1 MCLPASIGLVLIGV
15 PSGVIRA
22 EPFLVSKSNMY
33 AAITKDVLTAAAA
46 GKPCTMPHAAYAPP
60 RVPFSDCACKEREHA
75 SRQNKYGQNIKHPL
89 QYVSHF
95 LTLFL

>member
-46 GKPCTMPHAAYAPP
+46 GKPCTMPHAAYAPRAYP
-60 RVPFSDCACKEREHA
+60 SQIVPAKNVNTHA
-75 SRQNKYGQNIKHPL
+75 AKTSMAK
-89 QYVSHF
+89 
-95 LTLFL
+95 T